1 MLCQKCHKNLATVR
15 YAEVVDGK
23 VTEQHL
29 CGECLKQHQQNA
41 AKGFELA
48 GPAPMLRRPRQ
59 ERAARDVVR
68 TEKACPSCG
77 ALLSRVTDSGKAG
90 CSACYEHFGSQI
102 ESLLEGMHRALRHN
116 GKVFR
121 LDDTRA
127 RLRGDL
133 QTKRALLRSALRTE
147 NYEEA
152 ARLRDEIRCLEQ
164 GLHIS
169 ESGAE

>member
-1 MLCQKCHKNLATVR
+1 MR

-29 CGECLKQHQQNA
+29 CADCLEQHQKNA

-48 GPAPMLRRPRQ
+48 GPAPMLRRPHE
-59 ERAARDVVR
+59 ERVVRDVAR
-68 TEKACPSCG
+68 REKVCPTCG
-77 ALLSRVTDSGKAG
+77 VLLSRVMDSGKAG
-90 CSACYEHFGSQI
+90 CSACYEHFGGQI
-102 ESLLEGMHRALRHN
+102 ESLLEGMHRALRHK